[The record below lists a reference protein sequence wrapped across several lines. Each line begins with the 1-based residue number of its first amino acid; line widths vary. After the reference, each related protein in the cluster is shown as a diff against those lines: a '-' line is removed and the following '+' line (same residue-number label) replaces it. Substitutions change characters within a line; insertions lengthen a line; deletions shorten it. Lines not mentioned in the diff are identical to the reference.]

1 MKAYWGSGGVAPRI
15 LDLGSRWKW
24 VVSFTPGRFIPQGK
38 SPWYPFDRKLG
49 GPQSQSGRG
58 GEEKNSQPQP
68 GLELRIIQ
76 AVSKRCIT
84 EIYFNIIFL
93 FTPRFPTLSLLL

>member
-38 SPWYPFDRKLG
+38 SPWYPFDRKLVWTWWWRKRNA
-49 GPQSQSGRG
+49 PICTAENLVQIQWI
-58 GEEKNSQPQP
+58 ENQ
-68 GLELRIIQ
+68 LR
-76 AVSKRCIT
+76 T
-84 EIYFNIIFL
+84 
-93 FTPRFPTLSLLL
+93 